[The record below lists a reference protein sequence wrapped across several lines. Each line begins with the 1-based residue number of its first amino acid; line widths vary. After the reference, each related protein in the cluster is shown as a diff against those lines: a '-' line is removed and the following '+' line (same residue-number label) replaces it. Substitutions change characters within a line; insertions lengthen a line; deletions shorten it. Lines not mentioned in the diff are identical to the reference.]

1 MFMLDTDICIYLLNE
16 RDAALRG
23 LFESHAAEICISAIT
38 HAELCYG
45 VSHSERVER
54 NRHEL
59 DSFLLDLVVLPFDA
73 DAGTHYGDIRHV
85 LTRKGVLIGA
95 NDLLI
100 ASHARSA
107 DATLVTNNEREF
119 NRVPD
124 LRIENWLT
132 GRMS

>member
-1 MFMLDTDICIYLLNE
+1 MFMLDTDICIYLINE
-16 RDAALRG
+16 RDVALRG

-54 NRHEL
+54 NRREL

-85 LTRKGVLIGA
+85 LTQQGIPIGA

-100 ASHARSA
+100 AAHARSA
-107 DATLVTNNEREF
+107 DATLITNNEREF

-132 GRMS
+132 GQMS